1 VRRISVWL
9 AHGKARCARTKLR
22 AALQAARLR
31 GVIDGARLE
40 EEVVDDEAWAH
51 AWKRFYQPF
60 EIVRGLFIVPSWNE
74 SFRAPRDA
82 GVLRLDPGMAF
93 GTGQHPST
101 RLAIELAQRH
111 LQANNTMLDIGC
123 GSGIVGLVAAL
134 RGMRVYASDS
144 DSIAVNAAR
153 KNFAHN
159 HLRAEEI
166 VKARDVPARFPQAEL
181 VIANITARVLER
193 LATQLDAKLKPA
205 GILITSGVVEAG
217 KDRLLQ
223 ALEDAE
229 LEHVA
234 SARSAEWLAFA
245 HVKPGR
251 PMRRTR
257 PR

>member
-1 VRRISVWL
+1 VRRLSVWVPR
-9 AHGKARCARTKLR
+9 GKARSARTKRR

-40 EEVVDDEAWAH
+40 EEAA
-51 AWKRFYQPF
+51 
-60 EIVRGLFIVPSWNE
+60 
-74 SFRAPRDA
+74 
-82 GVLRLDPGMAF
+82 GMAF

-111 LQANNTMLDIGC
+111 IQANGTLLDIGC
-123 GSGIVGLVAAL
+123 GSGIVGLTAAL

-144 DSIAVNAAR
+144 DGVAVGAAC
-153 KNFAHN
+153 KNFARN
-159 HLRAEEI
+159 HLRAKQI
-166 VKARDVPARFPQAEL
+166 VKARDVPARFPQSKL

-193 LATQLDAKLKPA
+193 LATQFTAKLKPA
-205 GILITSGVVEAG
+205 GVLVTSGIVEAG

-223 ALEDAE
+223 AREHAGLKHLE
-229 LEHVA
+229 
-234 SARSAEWLAFA
+234 SAGCGEWLAFA

-251 PMRRTR
+251 PMRRRR